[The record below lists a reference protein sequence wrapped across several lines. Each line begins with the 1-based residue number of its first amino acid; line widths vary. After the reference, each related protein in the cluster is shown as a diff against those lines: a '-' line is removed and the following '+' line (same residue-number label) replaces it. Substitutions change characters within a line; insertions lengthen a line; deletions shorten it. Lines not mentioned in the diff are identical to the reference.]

1 MRQWFARNWRWL
13 LAISL
18 ALNLLAA
25 GILFAGYW
33 HRRSIMAEAPFYM
46 QNGMMSPMMH
56 RQMMDMHQ
64 RMRLWWG
71 RVQPPA
77 EVDSAVRRLR
87 QARRDVAAALAAE
100 PFDKKALEEAFSR
113 LRAASAAAQKE
124 IHDRIVERAQKLDKE
139 ERLQLLPRRIR

>member
-13 LAISL
+13 LAVSL
-18 ALNLLAA
+18 ALNLLGT

-33 HRRSIMAEAPFYM
+33 HRRSVMAEGGYYM
-46 QNGMMSPMMH
+46 QGGMMSPMMH
-56 RQMMDMHQ
+56 RRMMDMHQ

-71 RVQPPA
+71 RVQPPE

-87 QARRDVAAALAAE
+87 QARQEVAAALAAE

-113 LRAASAAAQKE
+113 LRAASNAAQKE
-124 IHDRIVERAQKLDKE
+124 IHDRIVERAEKLNRE
-139 ERLQLLPRRIR
+139 ERLQLLPRRLR

>member
-13 LAISL
+13 LAVSL

-33 HRRSIMAEAPFYM
+33 HRRTVLAEAAFYM
-46 QNGMMSPMMH
+46 QNGSMNPIMH
-56 RQMMDMHQ
+56 HRMMDMHQ
-64 RMRLWWG
+64 RMRMWWG
-71 RVQPPA
+71 RGQPPA

-100 PFDKKALEEAFSR
+100 PFDKKALEKAFAR
-113 LRAASAAAQKE
+113 LRRASAAAQKE
-124 IHDRIVERAQKLDKE
+124 IHDRIIARAQKLDRE
-139 ERLQLLPRRIR
+139 ERLQLLPRRRH